1 MCVCVCVC
9 VCMQMCV
16 SVQTALAYNYNTS
29 SSKGGLGVPLVSGLM
44 VLPLTNVFELESV
57 LEKAATNSSKTWAAC
72 SWSTFF
78 GGGGG
83 GGGGGS
89 VGNSRNS
96 EYSGEESQE
105 DEGSK
110 QEHTQAGPRV
120 QNTRLYTYLLSLFSV
135 CLLLH
140 KRAGLYSKGRLHS
153 TRGTSNQQMKHCM
166 FGLLKGLHGWVN

>member
-1 MCVCVCVC
+1 MDRTVHTARFVGGCLFCGEGMVWSDCECVCVCVC

-78 GGGGG
+78 GGGGEC
-83 GGGGGS
+83 
-89 VGNSRNS
+89 R
-96 EYSGEESQE
+96 
-105 DEGSK
+105 K
-110 QEHTQAGPRV
+110 
-120 QNTRLYTYLLSLFSV
+120 
-135 CLLLH
+135 
-140 KRAGLYSKGRLHS
+140 
-153 TRGTSNQQMKHCM
+153 
-166 FGLLKGLHGWVN
+166 